1 MAERLSED
9 EVTAGLA
16 GLAWDRD
23 GEELVKVVTAKDFAG
38 AMTFVNAVAL
48 LAEGANHHPDIAI
61 SWNRVTLR
69 LTTHSAGGLTELDLS
84 LAAAIDGLSPS
95 ST

>member
-1 MAERLSED
+1 MAERLSD
-9 EVTAGLA
+9 DDVAAGLT

-23 GEELVKVVTAKDFAG
+23 GDELVKLVTKKDFG
-38 AMTFVNAVAL
+38 AAMQFVNAVAL

-69 LTTHSAGGLTELDLS
+69 LSTHSAGGLTQLDLD
-84 LAAAIDGLSPS
+84 LAAAIDGI
-95 ST
+95 